1 MNRQLIASL
10 LAASAIAGTVSAIT
24 LQTRFEQDHVRFSRP
39 GAPAAVFPSD
49 GLQFCFKV
57 RHGAMIGFPRDVDA
71 WAECEDA
78 LGSAGVTGRFERDTA
93 LVSGGAFL
101 SLVAGVAAFGG
112 ALRQLPPI
120 KVTRGPKLHRGRKA
134 HAELKR
140 AGRAEI
146 RLSGKGLAF
155 PPGLLLSRD
164 RESRHFLISG
174 GVGSGKTQTL
184 RSLILAAMQ
193 RGDHVLVLDTKGD
206 MTRDLPGDIILLAP
220 QDARS
225 AVWHVAADC
234 RTRQD
239 ARELASRFIPRSSDP
254 MWSEAAREV
263 FVTCVVSLQ
272 AEKPG
277 AWTWADLYARAI
289 LEPEALLGLARTHH
303 PAAVQLLSEPSSKT
317 TMSILTTFKAHLHSI
332 EALAEAWDECNDKL
346 FPVSR
351 WLSETEPTV
360 PIVVQ
365 RDGRYPQLSNA
376 WISGLIGLIAS
387 HVGSPS
393 FSESTTRRVWL
404 FLDEFPQLEQMEDF
418 SALLDLGRSKGV
430 CVVLTAQDTSQI
442 RIRYGRDQTNSWT
455 SMIGTHIITRM
466 NVGEGAEDVS
476 RALGVQEIEKPVRSE
491 SYSGGKHSKSISMQP
506 STRPVITPSEI
517 ASRLGPR
524 RSGVRVLLVGIGE
537 DYHEVD
543 LPYVD
548 LPPVREAHVPA
559 AWTTGNAPPRRPGG
573 RRPLIATPL
582 LTPDDLC
589 RIRKPKPEDFD
600 A

>member
-1 MNRQLIASL
+1 MNRKQIAIL
-10 LAASAIAGTVSAIT
+10 LAASAIAGTLSAVT
-24 LQTRFEQDHVRFSRP
+24 FQTRFEQEYVRFSRP
-39 GAPAAVFPSD
+39 GAPAAVFPSK

-57 RHGAMIGFPRDVDA
+57 RHRAMIGFPRDVAA
-71 WAECEDA
+71 WAECEGA
-78 LGSAGVTGRFERDTA
+78 LRSAGATGRFKRDAA

-101 SLVAGVAAFGG
+101 SLLAGVAAFGG

-120 KVTRGPKLHRGRKA
+120 KVTRGAKLHRGRKA
-134 HAELKR
+134 RAALKR
-140 AGRAEI
+140 AARAEI
-146 RLSGKGLAF
+146 RLSGRGLAF
-155 PPGLLLSRD
+155 PPGVALSRD
-164 RESRHFLISG
+164 RETRHFLISG

-254 MWSEAAREV
+254 MWSEAAREI

-277 AWTWADLYARAI
+277 AWTWAALYARAI
-289 LEPEALLGLARTHH
+289 LEPEALLGLARTYH

-332 EALAEAWDECNDKL
+332 EALAEAWNETNDRL
-346 FPVSR
+346 FPTSR
-351 WLSETEPTV
+351 WLAETGPTV

-365 RDGRYPQLSNA
+365 RDGRFPQLSNA

-393 FSESTTRRVWL
+393 FSESTKRRVWL
-404 FLDEFPQLEQMEDF
+404 FLDEFPQLEQMDDF

-430 CVVLTAQDTSQI
+430 CVVLTAQDASQI
-442 RIRYGRDQTNSWT
+442 RIRYGRDQTSSWT
-455 SMIGTHIITRM
+455 SMIGTQIICRM
-466 NVGEGAEDVS
+466 NVGEGADDVS
-476 RALGVQEIEKPVRSE
+476 RALGLQEIEKPVRSE
-491 SYSGGKHSKSISMQP
+491 SYSGGKYSKSISMQP
-506 STRPVITPSEI
+506 SMRPVITPSEI

-524 RSGVRVLLVGIGE
+524 RGGVRVLLVGIGE

-559 AWTTGNAPPRRPGG
+559 DWTTGNASPRRPGG